1 MRLVAWSRPERSC
14 GWRGSFLLKVEPW
27 RIFGSNTNS
36 NSDKIGYPLASAF
49 VYISL
54 YRCVSILYEAM
65 HRRPVVLCPTT
76 NVMLRF
82 ACCGL
87 RCEIQS
93 FYVCAATVE
102 HGRRSDILIH
112 SDFRPE
118 DDDATILIVDPKR
131 YPGYWNVR

>member
-1 MRLVAWSRPERSC
+1 MRLVAWSRPESSC

-49 VYISL
+49 VYIFL
-54 YRCVSILYEAM
+54 CRCVSILYKAM
-65 HRRPVVLCPTT
+65 HHFVLCPTT
-76 NVMLRF
+76 NV
-82 ACCGL
+82 ACWGG
-87 RCEIQS
+87 
-93 FYVCAATVE
+93 V
-102 HGRRSDILIH
+102 RSNHFTSVPLPLSTAGVVIFRYLPT